1 MKQTIYILILLLFA
15 VGCGN
20 DNEAKLQQID
30 QEWSKYNN
38 AMNVNDYQVAKS
50 TVYDI
55 IALDSNNHSYYDTL
69 AKLYYIT
76 REYKSAEKCAT
87 KALAF
92 SINEPTLNIAYNC
105 AKALKKN
112 ENVLLYG
119 SELMEFHA
127 DSLSLMYELA
137 FNDIQLQDLESAEE
151 ILNKIIVSPKSLTEM
166 YSEYRGNG
174 VQKVAYRA
182 ASYNLLGFIHNEK
195 LEKENALKMFNA
207 AIMVQEDYVL
217 AKENLD
223 ILTLEMNA
231 ADSIK

>member
-1 MKQTIYILILLLFA
+1 MKQTIYLIILILIT
-15 VGCGN
+15 VSCS
-20 DNEAKLQQID
+20 NETEEKQQEID

-50 TVYDI
+50 IVYDI

-92 SINEPTLNIAYNC
+92 GVNEPTLNIAYSC

-119 SELMEFHA
+119 TELMELHP

-137 FNDIQLQDLESAEE
+137 FNDIQLQYLESAEE
-151 ILNKIIVSPKSLTEM
+151 ILNKIIVSPKSLTEL

-182 ASYNLLGFIHNEK
+182 TCYNLLGFIYNEK

-223 ILTLEMNA
+223 ILTLEMNT
-231 ADSIK
+231 ADSIN